1 MSGGRLLLALAAAL
15 VLGFAAGAWYGQ
27 RAGPGGEAAM
37 EAPAP
42 DPTVH
47 KPGTDRGVTSGVAP
61 AAAGAGIGAQRAR
74 ALRDP
79 AFLQQLLQR
88 YATAAEEDERGA
100 LLALLREVG
109 NDDVLRSALA
119 LADSGDAEARRRGLA
134 LLDAFPLDRPEVRD
148 TVAQGLQ
155 AERDPAVL
163 QRYVE
168 LAAPAVMPVE
178 DAAPLVRGLEA
189 LTAHP
194 DPEIRGRSVV
204 QFAQWSEPAAAE
216 EALGRALID
225 DAPEVR
231 RAAVGG
237 IVATRVRSERLKD
250 GLLWLASDAQA
261 PAEDRA
267 AAVFALQWFALDR
280 DEYALYRQAAQS
292 AAADDGH

>member
-15 VLGFAAGAWYGQ
+15 AVGFGAGAWYGQ
-27 RAGPGGEAAM
+27 RADPDGGGPPAAPGTSAPTPERVSGAGASPRPAPPGPGE
-37 EAPAP
+37 
-42 DPTVH
+42 
-47 KPGTDRGVTSGVAP
+47 
-61 AAAGAGIGAQRAR
+61 QRSR

-88 YATAAEEDERGA
+88 YATEAEEDERGA
-100 LLALLREVG
+100 LLALLRGVG
-109 NDDVLRSALA
+109 NDDVLRFALA
-119 LADSGDAEARRRGLA
+119 LAGSGEAEARRRGLA
-134 LLDAFPLDRPEVRD
+134 LLEAFPLDRPDVRD
-148 TVAQGLQ
+148 TVALGLQ

-204 QFAQWSEPAAAE
+204 QFAQWSDPAAAE

-225 DAPEVR
+225 QAPEVR

-237 IVATRVRSERLKD
+237 IVATRARSDRLKD
-250 GLLWLASDAQA
+250 GLLWMASDAA
-261 PAEDRA
+261 TTAEDRA

-280 DEYALYRQAAQS
+280 DEYALYRQAAAQAD
-292 AAADDGH
+292 AAGDGH